1 MYLHL
6 FIYHH
11 HHRLFCIL
19 RAYLSNFENSLLLAV
34 DPHTRSHEKQAQ
46 VPVQMPDKTKK
57 RSDQLDRILESVL
70 FLLCEIRDFVY
81 SEYDKNHSSK
91 KRKLE
96 LNDHHQDKKK
106 DELIRDTNND
116 KITSPC
122 SSSSSLIWDN
132 LKVKQ
137 FIGTKEDCVWIA
149 EQIWNISIQM
159 MKKQN
164 QNHNDCLVASNLFAK
179 VNKYLLHHGL
189 FVFIRLYF
197 VFHFMPLT

>member
-19 RAYLSNFENSLLLAV
+19 RAYLSNFENLLLLAV

-46 VPVQMPDKTKK
+46 VAVQMPDKMKK

-70 FLLCEIRDFVY
+70 FFLCEIRDFVY
-81 SEYDKNHSSK
+81 SEYYDENQKKNHGSK

-106 DELIRDTNND
+106 DGELIGDTNND
-116 KITSPC
+116 KSTPPC

-164 QNHNDCLVASNLFAK
+164 QNHDDCLVASNLFAK
-179 VNKYLLHHGL
+179 VNKYLAS
-189 FVFIRLYF
+189 
-197 VFHFMPLT
+197 

>member
-1 MYLHL
+1 MHLHL

-19 RAYLSNFENSLLLAV
+19 RAYLSNFENLLLLAV

-46 VPVQMPDKTKK
+46 VAVQMPDKMKK

-70 FLLCEIRDFVY
+70 FFLCEIRDFVY
-81 SEYDKNHSSK
+81 SEYYDENQKKNHGSK

-106 DELIRDTNND
+106 DGELIGDTNND
-116 KITSPC
+116 KSTPPC

-164 QNHNDCLVASNLFAK
+164 QNHDDCLVASNLFAK
-179 VNKYLLHHGL
+179 VNKYLAS
-189 FVFIRLYF
+189 
-197 VFHFMPLT
+197 